1 MGFAQGESSDY
12 SVYWSKDIEY
22 KALAFYFN
30 IHQIPCVISSPFRRD
45 SSPSLSITSGSSGKI
60 HWVDFGTGETGN
72 FKLLMAKT
80 WGTTI
85 KEAEKRLLSELSR
98 ITAHEQSVK
107 VTYTATPKGVVS
119 FSSEVTIEVRVRDW
133 KPWDLEYWESYG
145 INKEWLE
152 FGDIYPISHIFINK
166 PTGTIVIPAEKYAYV
181 FVEFKDNKPTLKI
194 YQPFSKL
201 YKWRNT
207 HDRSV
212 WDLWSKLP
220 GKGDRLIITSSRKD
234 ALCIWANT
242 GIPSVSLQG
251 EGYIP
256 KAHVVSELLLR
267 FRTVYVLY
275 DNDFRSEINYGREFG
290 KKLAETFGL
299 KQIEIPTELRSKDPS
314 DLYHN
319 HGREKLQQT
328 IIGLITNQKI
338 GEDECPF

>member
-1 MGFAQGESSDY
+1 M
-12 SVYWSKDIEY
+12 
-22 KALAFYFN
+22 
-30 IHQIPCVISSPFRRD
+30 
-45 SSPSLSITSGSSGKI
+45 
-60 HWVDFGTGETGN
+60 
-72 FKLLMAKT
+72 
-80 WGTTI
+80 
-85 KEAEKRLLSELSR
+85 
-98 ITAHEQSVK
+98 
-107 VTYTATPKGVVS
+107 
-119 FSSEVTIEVRVRDW
+119 
-133 KPWDLEYWESYG
+133 
-145 INKEWLE
+145 
-152 FGDIYPISHIFINK
+152 
-166 PTGTIVIPAEKYAYV
+166 
-181 FVEFKDNKPTLKI
+181 
-194 YQPFSKL
+194 
-201 YKWRNT
+201 
-207 HDRSV
+207 
-212 WDLWSKLP
+212 
-220 GKGDRLIITSSRKD
+220 
-234 ALCIWANT
+234 WANT